1 MAENGVNINGQF
13 FQFRDPGDL
22 GRYVTPLE
30 QKLKDNPN
38 LAEQYGISS
47 TGFTNNGGG
56 VQQMLGPDTQFG
68 QYPGQNISQIQQITN
83 PPPLSGPFNPPP
95 PLSGPFNPP
104 PPLNMQPQLPEGGIG
119 SLFPQQPML
128 PPQQNPNQEIINAV
142 NNIPNQ
148 VTEGV
153 GSLFDSKFEKQ
164 DAYTQKQPGGNG
176 SNSGGATQPPF
187 GLQPTTPP
195 NFNDGP
201 TITPLPR
208 GGGMQPFPTINHFGL
223 LGSPA
228 ERRLMA
234 AEAVPFNNELYASPA
249 ATLSDGSGA
258 NLNNL
263 LTATAG
269 ADQTGNNPI
278 VNPNMINQNPY
289 GNSSGM

>member
-30 QKLKDNPN
+30 QKLNDNPN

-68 QYPGQNISQIQQITN
+68 QYPGQNINQIQQITN
-83 PPPLSGPFNPPP
+83 PPP
-95 PLSGPFNPP
+95 PLENI
-104 PPLNMQPQLPEGGIG
+104 GGIG

-187 GLQPTTPP
+187 GLQPT
-195 NFNDGP
+195 
-201 TITPLPR
+201 ITPLPH
-208 GGGMQPFPTINHFGL
+208 GGGMRQPGISHFPINHFGL

-228 ERRLMA
+228 ERRLNA
-234 AEAVPFNNELYASPA
+234 AEAVPFNNELYASANNKLYASPA

>member
-30 QKLKDNPN
+30 QKLNDNPN

-68 QYPGQNISQIQQITN
+68 QYPGQNISQIQHTGDFRPSLPSTI
-83 PPPLSGPFNPPP
+83 PA
-95 PLSGPFNPP
+95 
-104 PPLNMQPQLPEGGIG
+104 PPLNMQPQLPGGGIG
-119 SLFPQQPML
+119 SLFPPQQMPA
-128 PPQQNPNQEIINAV
+128 PQQNSNQQIMNAV
-142 NNIPNQ
+142 NNIPSQ

-164 DAYTQKQPGGNG
+164 DAYTQKESGGNG
-176 SNSGGATQPPF
+176 SNNGGATQPPF

-195 NFNDGP
+195 NFNAEP
-201 TITPLPR
+201 TITPLPH

-234 AEAVPFNNELYASPA
+234 AEAVPFNNELYASA
-249 ATLSDGSGA
+249 ATTPPPAGA

-263 LTATAG
+263 LTAG

>member
-30 QKLKDNPN
+30 QKLNDNPN

-56 VQQMLGPDTQFG
+56 VQQMLGPGTQFG
-68 QYPGQNISQIQQITN
+68 QYPGQNISQIQHTGDFR
-83 PPPLSGPFNPPP
+83 PSLPSTR
-95 PLSGPFNPP
+95 P
-104 PPLNMQPQLPEGGIG
+104 PPLNMQPQLPGGGIG
-119 SLFPQQPML
+119 SLFPPQQMPA
-128 PPQQNPNQEIINAV
+128 PQQNPNQEIMNAV
-142 NNIPNQ
+142 NNIPSQ

-164 DAYTQKQPGGNG
+164 DAYTQKESGGNG
-176 SNSGGATQPPF
+176 SNNGGATQPPF
-187 GLQPTTPP
+187 GLQPATPP
-195 NFNDGP
+195 NFSPLMP
-201 TITPLPR
+201 TNLPGGNMPISMPQPAIT
-208 GGGMQPFPTINHFGL
+208 HFGL
-223 LGSPA
+223 LGDPV
-228 ERRLMA
+228 ERRLNA
-234 AEAVPFNNELYASPA
+234 LDTVPFNNELYASPA
-249 ATLSDGSGA
+249 ATVSSGPGA

-263 LTATAG
+263 LTAG
-269 ADQTGNNPI
+269 ADQTGNNSA